1 MRLLRKR
8 TTMRTTLNT
17 AVPISARKKAKI
29 RSVLM
34 TVMNFECPLWTTA
47 LVMRVKTLKRSVNK
61 SSGSIV
67 RLVARSSYFIS
78 FPSI

>member
-1 MRLLRKR
+1 
-8 TTMRTTLNT
+8 
-17 AVPISARKKAKI
+17 
-29 RSVLM
+29 M